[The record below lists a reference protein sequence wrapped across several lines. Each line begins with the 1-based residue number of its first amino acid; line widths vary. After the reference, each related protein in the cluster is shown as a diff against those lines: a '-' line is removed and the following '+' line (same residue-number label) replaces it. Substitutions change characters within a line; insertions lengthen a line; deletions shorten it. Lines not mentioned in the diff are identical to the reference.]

1 MKNKK
6 KFGKLIGIL
15 AVITVAGFTTFAL
28 ADQSTTGTQYNQGS
42 QGRQMGSGGQGW
54 GHRGSNWDD
63 RSGGGQGNMGN
74 MSAEDMQKMQQE
86 RDAFLKETE
95 GLRQDLYNNDLELR
109 NELGKQDPDDRK
121 VAGLQ
126 KEISQL
132 ETQLYQKRDEYM
144 VRMQKINPNAGRGYM
159 RGGGMKS
166 SGGSRGMMG
175 PGGGQGRMGTGGNN
189 RW

>member
-6 KFGKLIGIL
+6 KFGKLIGVL

-42 QGRQMGSGGQGW
+42 QGRQMGPGGQGW

-95 GLRQDLYNNDLELR
+95 GMRQDLYNKDL
-109 NELGKQDPDDRK
+109 
-121 VAGLQ
+121 
-126 KEISQL
+126 
-132 ETQLYQKRDEYM
+132 
-144 VRMQKINPNAGRGYM
+144 
-159 RGGGMKS
+159 
-166 SGGSRGMMG
+166 GS
-175 PGGGQGRMGTGGNN
+175 
-189 RW
+189 